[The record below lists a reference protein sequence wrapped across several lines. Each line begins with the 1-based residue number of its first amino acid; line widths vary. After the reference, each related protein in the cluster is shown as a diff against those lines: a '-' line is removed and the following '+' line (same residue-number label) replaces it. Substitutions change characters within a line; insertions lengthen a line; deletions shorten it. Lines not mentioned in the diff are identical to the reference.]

1 MSLKIEK
8 ISVELI
14 DKMGD
19 DMRVANVA
27 RVSFAKWKDVPIED
41 ADIKLVKFLAKHG
54 HWSPFAHCFLSV
66 RIAVPL
72 WMARQ
77 LVKHQVGLSWNEES
91 RRYIKTE
98 PSFWIPDEF
107 HQVPDGSIKQGC
119 AGKHTDSE
127 TFRRDLILT
136 SKRAVHNYKRHIEMG
151 VAPEEARFFL
161 PLNTMTHIVWSGS
174 LMAMCRVVKQ
184 RSEEHAQ
191 LGVREFAEQLAT
203 IIRANFPHAMAAL
216 LNQEE

>member
-1 MSLKIEK
+1 MSLKLEK
-8 ISVELI
+8 ISVEFI

-19 DMRVANVA
+19 DKRVANVA
-27 RVSFAKWKDVPIED
+27 RVSFAKWKDGLITD
-41 ADIKLVKFLAKHG
+41 DDIRLVKFLAKHG

-98 PSFWIPDEF
+98 PSFWIPEEF

-119 AGKHTDSE
+119 AGKHTNSE
-127 TFRRDLILT
+127 TLRNDLILS
-136 SKRAVHNYKRHIEMG
+136 SKRAVREYKRHIAMG

-174 LMAMCRVVKQ
+174 LMAMCRIVKQ
-184 RSEEHAQ
+184 RADPHAQ
-191 LGVREFAEQLAT
+191 LGVQEFAVQLAA
-203 IIRANFPHAMAAL
+203 IIKANFPQAMAAL
-216 LNQEE
+216 LEQE